1 MMKRGGRSDQ
11 AVTQVKG
18 LSSVKLEIMEADLFR
33 NEGRQHDAHRQGE
46 RGVAPSESMTTAWE
60 QKRDGRDL
68 GVPNP
73 ASWANNLKKEG
84 NPGLRESDQLI
95 VEGKAGQLP
104 LSPRG
109 RSKGLASV
117 RKAKGKR

>member
-1 MMKRGGRSDQ
+1 
-11 AVTQVKG
+11 
-18 LSSVKLEIMEADLFR
+18 MEADLFKSQ
-33 NEGRQHDAHRQGE
+33 GRQHDVGRNGKT
-46 RGVAPSESMTTAWE
+46 GIAPSESKTTAWE
-60 QKRDGRDL
+60 QKRDYRDL
-68 GVPNP
+68 GDPNP

-95 VEGKAGQLP
+95 VEGKVGQCP